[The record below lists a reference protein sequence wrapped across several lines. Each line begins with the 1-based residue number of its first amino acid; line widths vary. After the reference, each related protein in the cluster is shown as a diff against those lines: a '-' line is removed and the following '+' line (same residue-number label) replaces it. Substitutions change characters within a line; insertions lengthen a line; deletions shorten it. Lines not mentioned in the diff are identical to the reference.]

1 MSICDKSNCSEEG
14 KLQEETWKMKTLKRK
29 PSRISFTT
37 KLSRKLSLNKNVSK
51 AQTESKKT
59 TEKLEAEGNVA
70 LPSFRKNIIKNQSFN
85 TNG

>member
-70 LPSFRKNIIKNQSFN
+70 FPSFRKNIIKNQSFN